1 MTSAMNYCY
10 YATDNHKHQLG
21 HFRLDYSDLSGSD
34 SETISSS
41 TMTSSSHSSSN
52 VLPRRMDLV
61 DLDMVK
67 IINTGGSG
75 KVYLVRDK
83 VDRQH
88 LALKVIPKSRNIFHC
103 NRTKVTTEKDIH
115 AFLTMESDDFVLPL
129 VATWCDRENYYLASE
144 YIPGGDLALR
154 IMQQRTFDE
163 IEARFYIAEL
173 IVALERL
180 HARKVIHRDIK
191 PSNILIRP
199 DGHIVLA
206 DFGISKQFL
215 DHNDYSDDSFYTDSD
230 VTTNSSRCS
239 SALEACHRLG
249 IDINVAS
256 SSSGLDASAY
266 MTSDD
271 CGTPYFMSPEQHR
284 GDRYSFEVDYWA
296 VGVILYRMVTGKVT
310 SRIFFL
316 RMPFGDCAMNK
327 GQISRS
333 VLEDDVSF
341 VGHSSTISMV
351 TQDFILGL
359 LAKDPCDRLHPS
371 EIRKDPFFYGI
382 DWASVENRSLKAP
395 WLPYVAPIPKQ
406 SRAIFAGYRELSP
419 NTTCNEDVSA
429 NAFTWYSPYARLRHA
444 RALDSSTRGGHKD
457 GSSPVFDARWKS
469 WLRTVFCTRNDGKS
483 NSRRKREKGWI
494 AA

>member
-1 MTSAMNYCY
+1 MDAQQCY
-10 YATDNHKHQLG
+10 YATDKHQ

-34 SETISSS
+34 SETASSS
-41 TMTSSSHSSSN
+41 TMSSSSDSSSN
-52 VLPRRMDLV
+52 IIPRRMDLV

-83 VDRQH
+83 IDRQH
-88 LALKVIPKSRNIFHC
+88 LALKVIPKSRNMFHC
-103 NRTKVTTEKDIH
+103 NKAKVATEKNIH
-115 AFLTMESDDFVLPL
+115 SFLTMESDDFILPL
-129 VATWCDRENYYLASE
+129 VATWCDRTNYYLASE
-144 YIPGGDLALR
+144 YVPGGDLALR

-163 IEARFYIAEL
+163 VEARFYIAEL

-206 DFGISKQFL
+206 DFGISKRFS
-215 DHNDYSDDSFYTDSD
+215 DPNEDSDDSFYTDSD
-230 VTTNSSRCS
+230 DSSNSSRCS

-249 IDINVAS
+249 IDI
-256 SSSGLDASAY
+256 SSGSSLDSSAY

-296 VGVILYRMVTGKVT
+296 VGVILYRMVTGK
-310 SRIFFL
+310 
-316 RMPFGDCAMNK
+316 MPFGDCAMNK
-327 GQISRS
+327 GQIARS

-359 LAKDPCDRLHPS
+359 LAKDPCHRLHPS

-382 DWASVENRSLKAP
+382 DWSLVENRNLKAP

-419 NTTCNEDVSA
+419 SSACYIEDSA
-429 NAFTWYSPYARLRHA
+429 TSFAWYSPYARLRHA
-444 RALDSSTRGGHKD
+444 RSVDSSSGVGGKN
-457 GSSPVFDARWKS
+457 SSSSSSAFDVRWKS
-469 WLRTVFCTRNDGKS
+469 WIRTVFCASDANG
-483 NSRRKREKGWI
+483 NSRRRRRKGWI